1 MTQFPFSQET
11 LDSYLSGTLDPDS
24 VRAIEA
30 YLEEHPARR
39 ASLAGIRASIRGEG
53 LGAVPDP
60 RLAFEELLPALLAED
75 EVDFGNRISTQ
86 AGASQSH
93 VAESQYG
100 LGDPNGPRHRA
111 VAEGK
116 LAVGYRNLWMSR
128 WSIAAYIVPIFLAA
142 FLIYQLRPTHPTVAD
157 LRTYSTIPGQYKALT
172 LPNGTMVTLAP
183 ATTIA
188 VSENDVSVDG
198 EAYFQVVPAVGKPF
212 IVKTSQAEVR
222 VLGTAF
228 AVRHYMGEPQSRV
241 VVEDGKVAVL
251 PRTNEA
257 LQDARA
263 ILTADMIGFISDSSV
278 SVSHSVHA
286 EKLTSW
292 RYGKLSFQ
300 DVPLRSVVVELSR
313 AYGVH
318 VIVTDSLLA
327 NQLITATVSVKSEPI
342 MEVLEFL
349 GRVTDAQPISQT
361 TGEIILLRRHRDVL
375 APLTFPSQESI
386 NR

>member
-24 VRAIEA
+24 VRAVEA

-39 ASLAGIRASIRGEG
+39 ASLAGIRASIRGEV

-75 EVDFGNRISTQ
+75 DVDFSNRISIR
-86 AGASQSH
+86 ASDLPSHSAEVQS
-93 VAESQYG
+93 G
-100 LGDPNGPRHRA
+100 LVNPYEPRHRA
-111 VAEGK
+111 VVEGK
-116 LAVGYRNLWMSR
+116 SVVRRQNLWTSR
-128 WSIAAYIVPIFLAA
+128 WAIAAYIVPVFLAA

-157 LRTYSTIPGQYKALT
+157 LRTYSTVPGQYKALT
-172 LPNGTMVTLAP
+172 LPNGTTVTLAP

-198 EAYFQVVPAVGKPF
+198 EAYFQVVPTAGNPL

-228 AVRHYMGEPQSRV
+228 SVRHYSGEQQSRV

-251 PRTNEA
+251 PRTNQA

-278 SVSHSVHA
+278 SVSQGVHA

-318 VIVTDSLLA
+318 VVVTDSLLA
-327 NQLITATVSVKSEPI
+327 NQLITATVSVKSESL
-342 MEVLEFL
+342 MQVLEFL
-349 GRVTDAQPISQT
+349 GRVTGSQPISQT
-361 TGEIILLRRHRDVL
+361 TGGIILLPHRKDVL